1 MRSEYFNTILRNILC
16 VNVYIFKNVY
26 CSSQVNVTISGV
38 IQQSLMRY
46 KGDSS
51 LIQPVIV
58 VQTDLVNIRNIF

>member
-51 LIQPVIV
+51 QIQPVIV